1 MKQSKHVHQHETRF
15 DEGNL
20 MVSLVA
26 VQFSEPSNCGNERP
40 FVGWEEDYR
49 TDQKDVLYISF
60 RTLQD
65 PESANILQPSER
77 FLSRAG
83 KTDVLMQIAMCIIL
97 FVLVQVSLFA
107 NKFVASCFL
116 LLVWCLI
123 D

>member
-1 MKQSKHVHQHETRF
+1 
-15 DEGNL
+15 
-20 MVSLVA
+20 
-26 VQFSEPSNCGNERP
+26 
-40 FVGWEEDYR
+40 VGWERIIEQIR
-49 TDQKDVLYISF
+49 NTEKDVLYISF

-65 PESANILQPSER
+65 PESVNILQPSER
-77 FLSRAG
+77 LLSRAG

-97 FVLVQVSLFA
+97 FLLVQVSLFA